1 MKPEFTLNPDV
12 LASMELFRGLPH
24 AALEYTLSRARLHR
38 LQGEAR
44 IFAQGDQ
51 ATKAYALIEGRV
63 RISQSGSDGA
73 QVVIR
78 FVGPGEMFGAVALFT
93 DCRYPAEA
101 VTVTDSIGLSWS
113 ESDMLALMGR
123 YPSMAINLVGVV
135 GRRLQDVQERLREVA
150 TQSVE
155 RRVAH
160 ALLRLAD
167 TAGENTGQGTKID
180 FPLTRKLVAEMSG
193 TTLYSVSRI
202 LTRWKKAG
210 WIVTSNRR
218 VTLCDRAEVVRIA
231 EGGVS

>member
-1 MKPEFTLNPDV
+1 MQMEPEFKLNPDV
-12 LASMELFRGLPH
+12 LASMELFRDLPA
-24 AALEYTLSRARLHR
+24 AALEHTLARARLHR
-38 LQGEAR
+38 LRGETR
-44 IFAQGDQ
+44 IFAQGDE
-51 ATKAYALIEGRV
+51 ATRAYAAIEGRV

-78 FVGPGEMFGAVALFT
+78 FVGPGEMFGTVALFT
-93 DCRYPAEA
+93 DRRYPAEA

-123 YPSMAINLVGVV
+123 YPAIAINLVGVM
-135 GRRLQDVQERLREVA
+135 GRRLQEVQERLREVA

-167 TAGENTGQGTKID
+167 TAGERTGQGTLID

-202 LTRWKKAG
+202 LTRWEKAG
-210 WIVTSNRR
+210 WLVTSNQRL
-218 VTLCDRAEVVRIA
+218 TLCDRAEVSRIA
-231 EGGVS
+231 DG